1 MRAEIVIQL
10 LIGGRVG
17 EIHAVVCDA
26 GGKSPERAIR
36 VGQARKLL
44 HPFTGKRTVLLSGIL
59 PPPDDNDLIILGFR
73 AGNASVVKRGQEFAE
88 GQIASAAKN
97 SKGLAHSV
105 FLHS

>member
-1 MRAEIVIQL
+1 MPRT
-10 LIGGRVG
+10 
-17 EIHAVVCDA
+17 A
-26 GGKSPERAIR
+26 GFYLREMKD
-36 VGQARKLL
+36 VY
-44 HPFTGKRTVLLSGIL
+44 KRQVLLSGIL